1 MQHPIFC
8 VTFVPWFSF
17 LLWEYERVFSALNEY
32 SLQHLTTMKIKI
44 NFSALNVN
52 DFKLTLTRFILRQ
65 NGKQWP
71 CNFSHWAFVVPTQK
85 SPFYLWQI
93 RSKQWKNGAG
103 KRKMAK
109 RYRHLFGNSLNFYHL
124 RKPICELLK
133 ATFRHKIFPSV
144 VCYHIYEMNIYSTK
158 RNK

>member
-1 MQHPIFC
+1 MWMISSWHWQDSS
-8 VTFVPWFSF
+8 FVKMENSDHAISPTEHLLF
-17 LLWEYERVFSALNEY
+17 LRKKA
-32 SLQHLTTMKIKI
+32 
-44 NFSALNVN
+44 
-52 DFKLTLTRFILRQ
+52 R
-65 NGKQWP
+65 
-71 CNFSHWAFVVPTQK
+71 
-85 SPFYLWQI
+85 PFYLWQI
-93 RSKQWKNGAG
+93 RSKLGKNGAG

-158 RNK
+158 RNKWYQLLKFYGASFCSSQINVSSHWLKWDRIQSII